1 MTDRLTAL
9 RIFQR
14 VAHRGS
20 LSAAARD
27 LGFSQPSVSRILTE
41 LEREI
46 GATLLVRSTRGLTL
60 TDRGGA
66 YLSRIEPLLR
76 ALEEAEHEARG
87 TGELRGVLRIG
98 LSSSFGVREVIP
110 RLPAFMNDHPE
121 LNIDLSISDAHQ
133 DLISDGVDV
142 AFRFGPMADSNAVAR
157 KLGSGERLLAAS
169 PAYLARRGT
178 PITPGELADH
188 TMIVGPGVTPSGLKF
203 EKEGREVAVR
213 IAGRLSV
220 ATNESATAAAVAGLG
235 VTVNSTWGCRSELA
249 RGALARVLCDWRL
262 PSVDLHAVFPVGGAP
277 SGAAR
282 AFVEYLASTL

>member
-133 DLISDGVDV
+133 DLIGDGVDV
-142 AFRFGPMADSNAVAR
+142 AFRFGAMADSSSLAR
-157 KLGSGERLLAAS
+157 RLGSGERLLAAS
-169 PAYLARRGT
+169 PDYLARRGAPT
-178 PITPGELADH
+178 VPDELADH
-188 TMIVGPGVTPSGLKF
+188 TMIIGPGASPRGLKF
-203 EKEGREVAVR
+203 EKDGRETLVTVT
-213 IAGRLSV
+213 GRLTV
-220 ATNESATAAAVAGLG
+220 ATNESATAAAV
-235 VTVNSTWGCRSELA
+235 
-249 RGALARVLCDWRL
+249 
-262 PSVDLHAVFPVGGAP
+262 
-277 SGAAR
+277 
-282 AFVEYLASTL
+282 